1 MRRGRR
7 TRGDRVSQ
15 RSVVRSVLERTWLPL
30 VAIIAIG
37 VGALC
42 MWKVHQASAPG
53 PVIAVNGPQ
62 APEEFVPKQLTYEL
76 DGSLGDGGM
85 LSYIDIDGHP
95 HTVDL
100 TSLPWSHTETTTL
113 TVVSG
118 SISAQVHGGDVH
130 CRMLVNGVVR
140 DEQSATRED
149 ADVTCRVKS
158 A

>member
-1 MRRGRR
+1 M
-7 TRGDRVSQ
+7 SQ
-15 RSVVRSVLERTWLPL
+15 RSVGRDVLGRAWLPL
-30 VAIIAIG
+30 VAVVALG
-37 VGALC
+37 VGGVG
-42 MWKVHQASAPG
+42 MWKVHEASAPG

-62 APEEFVPKQLTYEL
+62 APEEFTPKQLTYEL
-76 DGSLGDGGM
+76 FGSLGDGGM
-85 LSYIDIDGHP
+85 LDYIDIDGHP
-95 HTVDL
+95 HKVDL

-118 SISAQVHGGDVH
+118 SISAEVHGGQVG

-140 DEQSATRED
+140 DEQSATRQD

>member
-1 MRRGRR
+1 MF
-7 TRGDRVSQ
+7 
-15 RSVVRSVLERTWLPL
+15 LERAWLPL
-30 VAIIAIG
+30 VAVVAVG
-37 VGALC
+37 VGAVC

-62 APEEFVPKQLTYEL
+62 APEEFTPKQLTYEL
-76 DGSLGDGGM
+76 FGDLGDGGM
-85 LSYIDIDGHP
+85 LVYVDLDAHP
-95 HTVDL
+95 HRVDI
-100 TSLPWSHTETTTL
+100 TELPWSHTETTTL

-118 SISAQVHGGDVH
+118 SISAQVKGGQIG

-140 DEQSATRED
+140 DEQSSTRAN